1 MERFFNNERYCRWYM
16 HGIGKIIYIH
26 MYIWG
31 FPLVGVPRSGWFV
44 MENPSEMDD

>member
-1 MERFFNNERYCRWYM
+1 MRGTAGGTCMAFVN
-16 HGIGKIIYIH
+16 IYIH

>member
-1 MERFFNNERYCRWYM
+1 MRGTAGGTCMALE
-16 HGIGKIIYIH
+16 KKIYIH